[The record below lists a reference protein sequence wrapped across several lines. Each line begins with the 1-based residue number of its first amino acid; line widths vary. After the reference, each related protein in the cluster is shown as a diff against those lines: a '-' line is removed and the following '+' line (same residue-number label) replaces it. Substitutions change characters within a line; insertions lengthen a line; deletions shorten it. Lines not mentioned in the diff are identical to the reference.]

1 MSTVQMLQILDEK
14 GQAVADASDAGLS
27 DKEIVRLYQVM
38 LQTRALDERML
49 NLQRQGRIGFYLP
62 STGEEALQAGSA
74 YALRRDDWIYPSYR
88 VPGILLLRGAP
99 MRQIVAQCYGNS
111 GDRTLGRQM
120 PVHYSFKDVNFVS
133 ISSPIGTQIA
143 QAAGTGMA
151 MRIRGTDEVVMTFF
165 GDGGT
170 SSNDFHAGLNIAAV
184 SKAPVVFVCNNNG
197 WAISVPLHKQTACE
211 HIADKAEA
219 YGMPGVIADGNDLL
233 ATYKVCKQAVDRA
246 RAGEGPTLVEL
257 KTYRRGPHSS
267 SDDPTRYRGDEAKQW
282 EGRDPI
288 LRLRSYLE
296 RKDLWSQAQ
305 EEAALERLKAEINE
319 AIAWA
324 ETLDPPGLDTMFT
337 DVYAQVPP
345 HLREQ
350 YEDLIENEG
359 TGHEPDPDAAFPL

>member
-14 GQAVADASDAGLS
+14 GQAVSDASDAGLS
-27 DKEIVRLYQVM
+27 DDELVRLYEVM
-38 LQTRALDERML
+38 LRTRVMDERML

-62 STGEEALQAGSA
+62 STGEEALQAGA
-74 YALRRDDWIYPSYR
+74 AHALRDDDWIYPSYR

-99 MRQIVAQCYGNS
+99 MREIVAQCYGNS

-120 PVHYSFKDVNFVS
+120 PVHYSFKELGFVS
-133 ISSPIGTQIA
+133 ISSPIGTQII

-151 MRIRGTDEVVMTFF
+151 MRIRGDDRVCMTFF

-170 SSNDFHAGLNIAAV
+170 SSNDFHSGMNFAGV
-184 SKAPVVFVCNNNG
+184 SKAPVVFVCNNNK
-197 WAISVPLHKQTACE
+197 WAISVPLHRQTACE

-219 YGMPGVIADGNDLL
+219 YGMPGVMADGNDLL
-233 ATYKVCKQAVDRA
+233 ATYKVCKEAVDRA
-246 RAGEGPTLVEL
+246 RRGEGPTLVEL

-267 SDDPTRYRGDEAKQW
+267 SDDPTRYRGDEASEW
-282 EGRDPI
+282 EARDPI

-296 RKDLWSQAQ
+296 RKDLWSQAR
-305 EEAALERLKAEINE
+305 EEEALERLKGGVNE
-319 AIAWA
+319 AISWA
-324 ETLDPPGLDTMFT
+324 EKLDPPGLDTLFA
-337 DVYAQVPP
+337 DVYEKVPP

-350 YEDLIENEG
+350 YEELVEKEG